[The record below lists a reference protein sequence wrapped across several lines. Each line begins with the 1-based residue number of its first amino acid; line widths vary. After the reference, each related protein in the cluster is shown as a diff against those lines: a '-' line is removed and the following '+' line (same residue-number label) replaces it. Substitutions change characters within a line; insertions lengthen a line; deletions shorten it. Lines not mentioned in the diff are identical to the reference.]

1 MKSFLK
7 LLLTASLVAGAATA
21 CYNDAVLKSDI
32 SDLQD
37 RVRVLEAQ
45 YIKANENIVT
55 LQSLVDALN
64 GKVYVTS
71 VTETSDGWIVK
82 FSDGKTAT
90 ITTGVSPKI
99 GVKKDSDG
107 KYYWT
112 LNGEWLL
119 GADGEKLPVEGEDGA
134 PGQDAISPQLK
145 IENDYWYV
153 STDGG
158 TTWTQLGQAT
168 GKDGKDGDSIFQ
180 WVNQDESYWYFALA
194 NGDVIKIGRGIH
206 GAKAVNAI
214 PSFSDGSVIANKGKF
229 TMSFDVLPAEAAEGL
244 AEESND
250 IFNVK
255 VVYTA
260 PIKASNSICL
270 PILSKEGK
278 EGVLLLTVDGSNLD
292 DSFVKGTS
300 GASACLQIVWNDNVM
315 SSGYFTLT
323 YYDPYNGHEYVDLGL
338 PSGLKWAT
346 CNVGATKPE
355 DYGDY
360 FAWGETEPKERYDWS
375 TYRWCNGAYNKLTK
389 YCTNSSYWD
398 STEPMDNK
406 TVLDPEDDAAH
417 VKWGGS
423 WRMPTID
430 EWIELQSS
438 CKLTWT
444 IQNGVNGLLV
454 TSVTNSNSIF
464 FPATG
469 YLFGTGYYRVL
480 THGYYWS
487 SSLYAANSD
496 DAFNLRFNSESVDTS
511 FSFRYDG
518 IPVRPV
524 CE

>member
-1 MKSFLK
+1 
-7 LLLTASLVAGAATA
+7 A

-90 ITTGVSPKI
+90 ITNGVSPKI

-168 GKDGKDGDSIFQ
+168 GDPGKDGDSIFQ

-206 GAKAVNAI
+206 GAKAVNVI

-260 PIKASNSICL
+260 PTKASNSISL

-278 EGVLLLTVDGSNLD
+278 EGVLLLTVDGSKLD

-315 SSGYFTLT
+315 SSGYFPLHP
-323 YYDPYNGHEYVDLGL
+323 YDPYNGHEFVDLGL

-346 CNVGATKPE
+346 CNVGASKPE

-360 FAWGETEPKERYDWS
+360 FAWGETEPKSDYTWNN
-375 TYRWCNGAYNKLTK
+375 YKWCNGSANTLTK
-389 YCTNSSYWD
+389 YNNNKYIGTV
-398 STEPMDNK
+398 DNK
-406 TVLDPEDDAAH
+406 TVLDPEDDAAR
-417 VKWGGS
+417 VNWGGS
-423 WRMPTID
+423 WRMPTD
-430 EWIELQSS
+430 AEQNELRENCSW
-438 CKLTWT
+438 TWT
-444 IQNGVNGLLV
+444 TLNGVDGVIVTGSNG
-454 TSVTNSNSIF
+454 NSIF
-464 FPATG
+464 LSAAGYMDFAT
-469 YLFGTGYYRVL
+469 LFRAGSDGYYL
-480 THGYYWS
+480 
-487 SSLYAANSD
+487 SLSVYTGGAY
-496 DAFNLRFNSESVDTS
+496 DAFSIYFDSGHVARF
-511 FSFRYDG
+511 RG
-518 IPVRPV
+518 GRAAGLPVRPV
-524 CE
+524 CD